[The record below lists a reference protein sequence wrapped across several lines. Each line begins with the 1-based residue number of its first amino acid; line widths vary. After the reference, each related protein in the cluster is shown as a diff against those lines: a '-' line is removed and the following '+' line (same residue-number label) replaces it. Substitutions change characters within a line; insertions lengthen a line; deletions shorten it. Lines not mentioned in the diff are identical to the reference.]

1 MLRRGVYQSRL
12 IMMLSFRAIAG
23 FVGAGTQCIVST
35 MALTHLAQVG
45 FFQPILETVRDSGA
59 RVGPLLRKT
68 GLHQF
73 DLELGDNYVP
83 QQSVLSLL
91 DLVRRQEG
99 IDDFVS
105 YLGSNVHVAQ
115 LANWGSTLSS
125 RSTLLSACQFASRYG
140 HVVLTNER
148 IKLEII
154 GRKAKVSLIFLDP
167 PTTDWSLF
175 EYVNFAYMYSTFS
188 MAAGADT
195 APDEV
200 HFQSSRAPNLDV
212 FLPPGNNTR
221 VLLGQ
226 AAIAL
231 VFPVEIL
238 AETMLGSDSES
249 ESEPAFLERPPGPA
263 ESIAAILDSWEGE
276 HTPNLA
282 VVSEALGLSRRTLQR
297 RITAE
302 TKTFSEVVDSWRFT
316 KSIEMISDPGMT
328 IREISERLHY
338 ANTPN
343 FGRAFRRWTGVS
355 PSEYRSAI

>member
-1 MLRRGVYQSRL
+1 
-12 IMMLSFRAIAG
+12 MLSFRAIGRFIRAG
-23 FVGAGTQCIVST
+23 TACIVGA
-35 MALTHLAQVG
+35 MALPHLAQVG
-45 FFQPILETVRDSGA
+45 FFQPILETVRHSGA
-59 RVGPLLRKT
+59 PVGTLLKKT
-68 GLHQF
+68 GLHRF
-73 DLELGDNYVP
+73 DLEVGDNYVP
-83 QQSVLSLL
+83 QQPVLSLL
-91 DLVRRQEG
+91 DLVRKQEG
-99 IDDFVS
+99 VDDFVA
-105 YLGSNVHVAQ
+105 YLGNRVHVAQ
-115 LANWGSTLSS
+115 LANWGSTLSH
-125 RSTLLSACQFASRYG
+125 RSSLLSACRFAARYG

-148 IKLEII
+148 IKLEIL

-200 HFQSSRAPNLDV
+200 HFHSSRAPNLDR

-226 AAIAL
+226 AATAL

-238 AETMLGSDSES
+238 AEAMLGPDSES
-249 ESEPAFLERPPGPA
+249 AIERMFLERPPGAA

-282 VVSEALGLSRRTLQR
+282 VVAEALGLSRRTLQR

-302 TKTFSEVVDSWRFT
+302 AKTFSEVVDQWRFT
-316 KSIEMISDPGMT
+316 KSIEMISDPAMT
-328 IREISERLHY
+328 IREVSERLHY
-338 ANTPN
+338 ANTAN
-343 FGRAFRRWTGVS
+343 FDRAFRRWTGVS
-355 PSEYRSAI
+355 PSAYRSSI